1 MEQIEKVSVVK
12 SSASGQQMIA
22 RWSWR
27 EIRHGQL
34 WPVAAALTLI
44 IACVFALSALAVRV
58 EGVMTAQGRAVM
70 AADLVF
76 VSANPTPS
84 PVLKKA
90 EENSLI
96 QSHQTRFSTMAFSD
110 TSMQL
115 VSVKAI
121 ESNYPLRGEL
131 ILEGQNQSIKNNVS
145 QGDLWLA
152 ERLFSLLNVQVGDV
166 VAIGDAELRVSGKIA
181 LDPALSFNP
190 FRQMPAVL
198 IHQSDMEKTGAV
210 QLGSRVQYRTFFAGD
225 DTQIKALQKSTEL
238 KAGER
243 WIHEDTQGR
252 TADLLH
258 KAKQYLSLTV
268 LMVILMASATL
279 VLTCQHYVAGRM
291 ESVAM
296 LKSLGASKTWLKR
309 WLMTQV
315 GLLLGL
321 SATAGLLVGVA
332 LEALLRM
339 PLTGILPENL
349 PSFGWQ
355 PAILAIVVSVV
366 IAIPALGIPLHRL
379 LSTSANSV
387 LQPQSKR
394 SWDKSVWLVAIP
406 VVFLL
411 GAYGS
416 NIFVWIVLAALLV
429 MFVVLAVI
437 GIGIIKGLSRYT
449 WKAPLKLALSRI
461 NRSALVSSLQL
472 SALSSSLMLVAI
484 IWLVRTD
491 LLSDWQQ
498 TLPAD
503 APNVFAINIDP
514 QDRDGYL
521 AKLDHE
527 EVNRSE
533 GYPIIRGR
541 LTHING
547 VDAKEVTEQKNKGSE
562 ALSRE
567 LNFTWKQEIP
577 EHNVVVEGQWTN
589 QGGVSVEQEVANDL
603 DIKVG
608 DRLSFT
614 VSSQEFHA
622 TVNTIRTVEWR
633 NMRPN
638 FYFIFTPDVMASLPS
653 TWLVSFRIDESQVPI
668 LNQLGRD
675 FPTVSLMDLR
685 TMGNRIQVLLQQISW
700 SLSVL
705 AGLGVMSGLLLIFT
719 LLRLSLYQRKQEI
732 MLYRTFGASEST
744 ISKTLWCEYGVMA
757 VVAGIIAVF
766 GSELSVASLMKWGF
780 EQPVTLHG
788 QLWLLLPVIALLI
801 VYLTLKSI
809 INSLLEPLHK

>member
-1 MEQIEKVSVVK
+1 MEQIEKVATIRPPT
-12 SSASGQQMIA
+12 SARKMIF

-58 EGVMTAQGRAVM
+58 ESVMTAQGRAVM

-76 VSANPTPS
+76 VSANQTPELI
-84 PVLKKA
+84 LKKA
-90 EENSLI
+90 KERSLI

-121 ESNYPLRGEL
+121 ENNYPLRGEL
-131 ILEGQNQSIKNNVS
+131 ILEGEKESIKNHVS
-145 QGDLWLA
+145 QGELWIA
-152 ERLFSLLNVQVGDV
+152 ERLFNLLNVQVGDV
-166 VAIGDAELRVSGKIA
+166 VAIGDAELRVSGKIT

-198 IHQSDMEKTGAV
+198 IHQSDMDKTGAV

-225 DTQIKALQKSTEL
+225 DAQIKELQGSVEL

-279 VLTCQHYVAGRM
+279 VLTCQHYVAGRR

-296 LKSLGASKTWLKR
+296 LKSLGASKVWLRR
-309 WLMTQV
+309 WLMNQV
-315 GLLLGL
+315 GLLLGV
-321 SATAGLLVGVA
+321 SVTAGLLLGVI

-339 PLTGILPENL
+339 PLTGILPDSL
-349 PSFGWQ
+349 PSFGWY
-355 PAILAIVVSVV
+355 PAILAVVVSIIISV
-366 IAIPALGIPLHRL
+366 PALGIPLHHL
-379 LSTSANSV
+379 LNTSANNV
-387 LQPQSKR
+387 LQPQTKR
-394 SWDKSVWLVAIP
+394 VWDKSAWLAAIP

-411 GAYGS
+411 AAYGS
-416 NIFVWIVLAALLV
+416 NIFVWIVLLALLV
-429 MFVVLAVI
+429 MFVMLAAL
-437 GIGIIKGLSRYT
+437 GIGVIKGLSRYT
-449 WKAPLKLALSRI
+449 WGAPLKLALSRI

-498 TLPAD
+498 TLPVD

-521 AKLDHE
+521 AQLDSG
-527 EVNRSE
+527 EVNRSD

-547 VDAKEVTEQKNKGSE
+547 LDAKEVTEQKNKGSE
-562 ALSRE
+562 ALGRE
-567 LNFTWKQEIP
+567 LNFTWKKAIP
-577 EHNVVVEGQWTN
+577 EHNVVVEGEWTN

-603 DIKVG
+603 GIKIG

-614 VSSQEFHA
+614 VSSQEFQA

-653 TWLVSFRIDESQVPI
+653 TWLVSFRIDENQVPI

-685 TMGNRIQVLLQQISW
+685 TMGNRIQILLQQISW

-705 AGLGVMSGLLLIFT
+705 AGLGVISGLLLIFT

-732 MLYRTFGASEST
+732 MLYRTFGASESI
-744 ISKTLWCEYGVMA
+744 ISKTLWCEYGIMA
-757 VVAGIIAVF
+757 IVAGGIAVF

-780 EQPVTLHG
+780 EQPVALHVE
-788 QLWLLLPVIALLI
+788 LWLILPVIALLI